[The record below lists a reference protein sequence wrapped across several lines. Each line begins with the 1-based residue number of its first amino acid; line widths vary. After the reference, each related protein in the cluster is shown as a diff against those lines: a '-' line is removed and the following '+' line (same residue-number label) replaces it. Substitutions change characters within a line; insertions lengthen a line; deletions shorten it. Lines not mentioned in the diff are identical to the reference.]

1 MKILFTL
8 DTLRGGGTE
17 TSLLHLIHHF
27 SPESVCTVC
36 YFYPPHDLKEAYSK
50 APCRL
55 VYLDLKGAYSFF
67 QGIQQLKK
75 LVRAE
80 KYDVS
85 VTSLYRAGIMS
96 RIVSLLTG
104 VPLIDTMVN
113 DSYGPEKR
121 KEFKRMHVLKFHLVY
136 ALDRF
141 TAFIPKKWISNSNYL
156 SQELGGK
163 LGVSKNKIQVLYRG
177 RDTSKIRA
185 WKPQPQVPVFRFISI
200 GRLFSQKG
208 QTDLLHAFQLF
219 HHHYPNS
226 TLTIYG
232 EGPERM
238 KLEHLC
244 SYLQLSDA
252 VFLPGHSESA
262 WEQLYVSHCFVLP
275 SLYEGFSGALVEA
288 LMSGIPLIASDI
300 PMNQEAVTSEINGLL
315 YPVSQIEALYS
326 SMKNVYTNYTEA
338 ILRGEKA
345 RAIALE
351 KYDIKMVARQ
361 YEALIKN
368 EVIKKGL

>member
-1 MKILFTL
+1 MKVLFTL

-17 TSLLHLIHHF
+17 TSILHLIHHF
-27 SPESVCTVC
+27 SAETECTFC
-36 YFYPPHDLKEAYSK
+36 YFYPPHDLQEAFLK
-50 APCRL
+50 APCEL
-55 VYLDLKGAYSFF
+55 VFLDLKGSYDFF
-67 QGIQQLKK
+67 QGIKQLKK
-75 LVRAE
+75 LVATE
-80 KYDVS
+80 KYDVI
-85 VTSLYRAGIMS
+85 VTSLYRSGIMS
-96 RIVSLLTG
+96 RIVGLLTG
-104 VPLIDTMVN
+104 VPVIDTMVN

-121 KEFKRMHVLKFHLVY
+121 KEFKGINMLKFYLVFF
-136 ALDRF
+136 LDRI
-141 TAFIPKKWISNSNYL
+141 TASIPKKWISNSNYL
-156 SQELGGK
+156 SQALGGK
-163 LGVSKNKIQVLYRG
+163 LGVSKSTIQVLYRG
-177 RDTSKIRA
+177 RDTSKIGA
-185 WKPQPQVPVFRFISI
+185 WESRMPQPVFRFISI

-208 QTDLLHAFQLF
+208 QTDLLHSFQLF
-219 HHHYPNS
+219 HHNYPNS

-238 KLEHLC
+238 NLEHLC
-244 SYLQLSDA
+244 SQLQLSDA

-315 YPVSQIEALYS
+315 YPVSQIEALYA

-351 KYDIKMVARQ
+351 KYDIKMVACQ

>member
-27 SPESVCTVC
+27 SSESVCTVC

-80 KYDVS
+80 KYDVI

-96 RIVSLLTG
+96 RIVSLLSG

-113 DSYGPEKR
+113 DSYGVEKR
-121 KEFKRMHVLKFHLVY
+121 KEFKGWHILKFQLVFL
-136 ALDRF
+136 LDRI
-141 TAFIPKKWISNSNYL
+141 TAFIPKQWISNSNYL
-156 SQELGGK
+156 AIVLGSK
-163 LGVSKNKIQVLYRG
+163 LGVPSNKIKVLYRG
-177 RDTSKIRA
+177 RATSKIKA
-185 WKPQPQVPVFRFISI
+185 WEPIPQVPVFRFISI

-208 QTDLLHAFQLF
+208 QTHLLHAFQLF
-219 HHHYPNS
+219 NEKYPDS
-226 TLTIYG
+226 SLTIYG
-232 EGPERM
+232 EGPERPT
-238 KLEHLC
+238 LETLI
-244 SYLQLSDA
+244 SQLDLNGV
-252 VFLPGHSESA
+252 VFLPGHSQTA
-262 WEQLYVSHCFVLP
+262 WEHLYDSHCFVLP

-288 LMSGIPLIASDI
+288 LMSGIPVIASDI
-300 PMNQEAVTSEINGLL
+300 PMNKEAVENEKNGLL
-315 YPVSQIEALYS
+315 YEVSNVTDLYTTMCSLYS
-326 SMKNVYTNYTEA
+326 YYDAAIERGIYARSKALESYDINEVAISYEK
-338 ILRGEKA
+338 ILRTIVNKV
-345 RAIALE
+345 
-351 KYDIKMVARQ
+351 K
-361 YEALIKN
+361 
-368 EVIKKGL
+368 